1 VFDEYCTNDAAS
13 SALIETFM
21 LIQHYTLGI
30 MFLIATVYCL
40 YLFQTDIMET
50 VSAAFV
56 ETISQTTPVGTPLPT
71 PLSQIMEP
79 IEFLFGGEAWT

>member
-1 VFDEYCTNDAAS
+1 
-13 SALIETFM
+13 
-21 LIQHYTLGI
+21 
-30 MFLIATVYCL
+30 
-40 YLFQTDIMET
+40 MET